1 MYDITQKY
9 ITYNRSHE
17 NLNPLGIV
25 LHATD
30 DKGATANN
38 EFNYFNTGNRKA
50 SAHAFIDWTEII
62 ETVPDNE
69 VAWGSGY
76 TSNHKYLQ
84 VELCEPSTHDPAKF
98 NEVWN
103 RAVWYFANK
112 LLNVVKVNNVTG
124 DNLLSH
130 ADVSNKWR
138 ETNHQDPIDFFS
150 DYGKTVDQFRAEV
163 QSMINI
169 INNVERIVNSM
180 QIKDVQHVCNVLGIR
195 DYEGKALDED
205 NIYGKRTE
213 SSRQKLKEI
222 LTYILR

>member
-1 MYDITQKY
+1 MYNITQKF
-9 ITYNRSHE
+9 ISYNRSHE
-17 NLNPLGIV
+17 SLSPQGIV

-50 SAHAFIDWTEII
+50 SAHAFIDWTDII
-62 ETVPDNE
+62 ETIPDNE

-76 TSNHKYLQ
+76 TSNHRYLQ
-84 VELCEPSTHDPAKF
+84 VELCEPATHDESKF

-103 RAVWYFANK
+103 RAVWYFAYKLVNK
-112 LLNVVKVNNVTG
+112 IKINTVSK
-124 DNLLSH
+124 DNILSH
-130 ADVSNKWR
+130 AEISAKWH
-138 ETNHQDPIDFFS
+138 ETTHNDPIDFFS
-150 DYGKTVDQFRAEV
+150 EYGKTVDQFREEV
-163 QSMINI
+163 QSMINT

-195 DYEGKALDED
+195 DYEGKSLDED
-205 NIYGKRTE
+205 NLNGKRTE